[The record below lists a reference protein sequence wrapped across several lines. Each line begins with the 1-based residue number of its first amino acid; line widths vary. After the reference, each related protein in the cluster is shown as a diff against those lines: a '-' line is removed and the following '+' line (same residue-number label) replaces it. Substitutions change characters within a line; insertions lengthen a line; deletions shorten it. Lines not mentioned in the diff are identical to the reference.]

1 MRRLASAVTLA
12 LLALRP
18 AFSDLYSPDRPLA
31 VTETEY
37 FTIIYPEESR
47 AAAAY
52 LSTFADRAYREIAA
66 LLDTTPRYRMPVVIT
81 PDSEQ
86 LNGYF
91 TWVPYPRIVLYQA
104 PVDMNSTLGSFQDD
118 LYKLFYHELTHAV
131 SMTIRS
137 LPEDVVAAIFGT
149 PATLSPY
156 LAPLSFV
163 EGVTVSFESRDGHG
177 RAVDPL
183 AGAYVRQDIAEGRFK
198 TFAQA
203 MGAYDRYPRGG
214 LYYMYGGYFSR
225 YLQER
230 FGLERYAELWRCFGI
245 RYLLKP
251 LSDVLGFPGRFREV
265 FGVSLDEAWVDFGR
279 WMAVR
284 TPIVAA
290 AGRLE
295 PLSAVS
301 ALASDGERLYWHDG
315 ARGAVVRRDAATGES
330 RELFRVA
337 AEVSRLS
344 VSPGGERVIVST
356 QREDEGFPRLVLE
369 EWDEASG
376 RLRELPF
383 EGLREASYA
392 PSAGCFAAIAIDG
405 YATDLVLATP
415 GGVRTLLRGSER
427 LAYAS
432 PVVSADGRLVY
443 ALAKEGGNVTIAKL
457 SLDAPLGSVAGVERL
472 ILPGELSW
480 VRYLSLSDAGVLRFG
495 WDDEA
500 FYRLAEL
507 DGDALRY
514 QAIPITGG
522 VHEPVEAA
530 GRVYY
535 LGRFADGM
543 APCAFPADRA
553 PLGMA
558 LEAAEWE
565 DASALLSAPSV
576 YDKEADIAARP
587 YSVLPWL
594 LPRAWFPAFSL
605 YSGGFYAFGAAALIA
620 DPAERVSATASALWN
635 AQAGGVDAAMELS
648 YMRFA
653 PTIDLTLEDAFKYD
667 EARYAWY
674 RASRA
679 SLGIR
684 RDFGVLSGGSLGLG
698 ASVSLGASASLPA
711 TLPASGSPYVPWTDS
726 ALAGAAALTWS
737 DATAPLADPAA
748 VTGYALSIKAVG
760 GMEILP
766 AAGSYF
772 AGAEAALLGY
782 AGLGALRL
790 AAYGAAGALGNVA
803 YGPGGRVAGE
813 GAYAAALYPYWR
825 EFAREVPGPWYAQ
838 GEASLR
844 PLSTDIQ
851 ANLGPLYLNRLSFRA
866 GARAFAAGGESL
878 APAAWG
884 WSAFCRAELTA
895 TPAIGLYAKIHPV
908 LAAEFWFR
916 PDRAEGAF
924 LRHGLALTL
933 GAGF

>member
-1 MRRLASAVTLA
+1 MRRLAYAA
-12 LLALRP
+12 LLAMTALRP
-18 AFSDLYSPDRPLA
+18 AFPDLYSPDRPLEQ
-31 VTETEY
+31 TETEY

-52 LSTFADRAYREIAA
+52 LSTFADDSYREIAV
-66 LLDTTPRYRMPVVIT
+66 LLGTTPRFRMPVVIT

-91 TWVPYPRIVLYQA
+91 TWVPYLRIVLYQA
-104 PVDMNSTLGSFQDD
+104 PVDMKSTLGSFQDD

-137 LPEDVVAAIFGT
+137 LPEDVVAAVFGT

-230 FGLERYAELWRCFGI
+230 FGLERYAELWRCFGV

-251 LSDVLGFPGRFREV
+251 LGDVLGFPGRFREA
-265 FGVSLDEAWVDFGR
+265 FGVGLDEAWDDFGR
-279 WMAVR
+279 WMTVR
-284 TPIVAA
+284 APIVATA
-290 AGRLE
+290 ERLE
-295 PLSAVS
+295 PPSAVS

-315 ARGAVVRRDAATGES
+315 ARGAVVRRDSATGNS
-330 RELFRVA
+330 KAIFRAA
-337 AEVSRLS
+337 AEISRLS
-344 VSPGGERVIVST
+344 VSRGGSRVLAST
-356 QREDEGFPRLVLE
+356 QRDEEGFPRLVLK

-376 RLRELPF
+376 RLRDLPY
-383 EGLREASYA
+383 EGLREAAYA
-392 PSAGCFAAIAIDG
+392 PLEENLVAVAIDG
-405 YATDLVLATP
+405 YMTHLVLASP
-415 GGVRTLLRGSER
+415 AGVRTLLRGSER

-432 PVVSADGRLVY
+432 PVASADGRIIY
-443 ALAKEGGNVTIAKL
+443 ALAKEAGRVSVVRLG
-457 SLDAPLGSVAGVERL
+457 LDAPLGSVASIERL
-472 ILPGELSW
+472 ALPGGLSW
-480 VRYLSLSDAGVLRFG
+480 VRYLSLSEAGVLRFG

-514 QAIPITGG
+514 QAIPISGG

-535 LGRFADGM
+535 LGRFSDGV

-558 LEAAEWE
+558 LEAASWE
-565 DASALLSAPSV
+565 DASALLSVPSV
-576 YDKEADIAARP
+576 YGNAAGLASEP

-605 YSGGFYAFGAAALIA
+605 YSGGFYAFGAAALMA
-620 DPAERVSATASALWN
+620 DPAERVSATATALWN
-635 AQAGGVDAAMELS
+635 AQANGLDAALELS
-648 YMRFA
+648 YNRLA
-653 PTIDLTLEDAFKYD
+653 PTLSLALEDAFKYD
-667 EARYAWY
+667 EARYEWY
-674 RASRA
+674 RASQA

-684 RDFGVLSGGSLGLG
+684 RDFGAFSGGSLRLG
-698 ASVSLGASASLPA
+698 ANVGLGASASLPS
-711 TLPASGSPYVPWTDS
+711 TLPASGSPYVPWTDA
-726 ALAGAAALTWS
+726 ALAATAALSWI
-737 DATAPLADPAA
+737 DATAPLSDPAA
-748 VTGYALSIKAVG
+748 VTGYALSLKAVG
-760 GMEILP
+760 GMEIMP
-766 AAGSYF
+766 ATGGSF
-772 AGAEAALLGY
+772 AGAEAALFGY
-782 AGLGALRL
+782 AGPGALRL
-790 AAYGAAGALGNVA
+790 AAYAAGGALGSIA
-803 YGPGGRVAGE
+803 YGPGGYAVGG

-825 EFAREVPGPWYAQ
+825 EFATEASGPWYAQ

-844 PLSTDIQ
+844 PLSTEIQ

-895 TPAIGLYAKIHPV
+895 TPAIGALAYAHPV
-908 LAAEFWFR
+908 LAAEIWFR
-916 PDRAEGAF
+916 PDSAEGAF
-924 LRHGLALTL
+924 VRHGLALTL
-933 GAGF
+933 GAGL